1 MLIATSSRLSGDPYP
16 AGVGCISRKC
26 NNGTSS
32 GNRGDMTFEEHSR
45 HIPCQ
50 STCEYLTGRI
60 TTKEPK
66 ELCDDQGTINAQSS
80 VYNNFIKPTVM
91 HSDIQHHTKQ
101 TSKLQGEDFIYYVQH
116 AEGPFEEVNAPLEKD
131 AQTDGC
137 CSFLHTVTVESDQSA
152 LRTVKPQ
159 SEDVLSVQSELG
171 NHLHSPPSQLEHHTE
186 RLQIPTVKL
195 DNSCHPL
202 KTLQSDGHFQSSH
215 IASVETP
222 KSFGSSQSVTVRSEE
237 SFASSQCVA
246 FQSEEPCK
254 SSQPVIVQSE
264 EHFRSSKSGT
274 VQSEMPIKS
283 SHSGTL
289 QSEETYKSSQC
300 GTVQL
305 EEPYKYSQ
313 SIAAR
318 SKEPFEYSQSLMA
331 QSAELLISSR
341 TATVQSEEP
350 MKCLNT
356 ATIQQEELCS
366 HTQMSEV
373 RSLKPVDGLKIE
385 SIQSGGPCNSVWN
398 SPDQQGELNKPTDK
412 SPVQSEV
419 LADLPN
425 ITFPRSLEFISCKA
439 EIPIQLKDDYNLH
452 QSTLNDLCLT
462 GRVVSSYAEVSHQ
475 SVQGTSVQTTCQ
487 PPKSTEDQADG
498 TVRSGKS
505 ASSQF
510 AEPYYVKKASIIKS
524 EELYLSRDSRWSD
537 SVTANKVAVKGDL
550 NG

>member
-1 MLIATSSRLSGDPYP
+1 MLIATSPRLSEDPYP
-16 AGVGCISRKC
+16 VGVGCISTKC
-26 NNGTSS
+26 YNGTSS

-50 STCEYLTGRI
+50 STCEYLTDRI

-66 ELCDDQGTINAQSS
+66 ELCDDQWTINAQSS

-116 AEGPFEEVNAPLEKD
+116 AEAPFEEVNASLQKD

-137 CSFLHTVTVESDQSA
+137 CSFLQTVTVESDESA

-159 SEDVLSVQSELG
+159 SEDMLSVQSELG
-171 NHLHSPPSQLEHHTE
+171 NHLHSPPGQLEHHTKS
-186 RLQIPTVKL
+186 LQIPTVKL
-195 DNSCHPL
+195 DKLCHPL

-215 IASVETP
+215 IASVQTP
-222 KSFGSSQSVTVRSEE
+222 KSFASSQSVTVRSEE
-237 SFASSQCVA
+237 PFASSQCVA
-246 FQSEEPCK
+246 VQSEEPCK
-254 SSQPVIVQSE
+254 SSQSVIVQSE
-264 EHFRSSKSGT
+264 EPFRSSKSGT
-274 VQSEMPIKS
+274 VQSEMPVKS

-289 QSEETYKSSQC
+289 QSEE
-300 GTVQL
+300 
-305 EEPYKYSQ
+305 PYKYSH
-313 SIAAR
+313 SATAKPI
-318 SKEPFEYSQSLMA
+318 EYSQSLTV

-350 MKCLNT
+350 TKCLNT
-356 ATIQQEELCS
+356 ATIQSEELCS

-373 RSLKPVDGLKIE
+373 QSLKPVDGLKID
-385 SIQSGGPCNSVWN
+385 SIQSGGSCNSVWN

-425 ITFPRSLEFISCKA
+425 ITFPQSLESISFKA
-439 EIPIQLKDDYNLH
+439 ELPIQLKDHYNLH
-452 QSTLNDLCLT
+452 QSALNDLCPT
-462 GRVVSSYAEVSHQ
+462 GRAVSSYAEVPHQ
-475 SVQGTSVQTTCQ
+475 SVQGTSVQAKCH
-487 PPKSTEDQADG
+487 PPKSTDDQADG
-498 TVRSGKS
+498 TVSSGKN

-510 AEPYYVKKASIIKS
+510 AEPYYVKQASIIKS
-524 EELYLSRDSRWSD
+524 EEIYLSCDSRWSD
-537 SVTANKVAVKGDL
+537 SVTANKVAVEGDL